1 MLPFAESSNL
11 LLSLSEILKRIKKD
25 IPMHKLYG
33 LKKNLRMPEVG
44 SLLNPVLENFWVKL
58 VKAKTLLTMEEKFLL
73 PQLLVMA

>member
-25 IPMHKLYG
+25 IPMPKLYG

-44 SLLNPVLENFWVKL
+44 SLLNPVSENFWVKW
-58 VKAKTLLTMEEKFLL
+58 VKAKTFLTMEEIFPL